1 MKFVVKHIHFV
12 GIGGT
17 GMCGIAEVLLNLGYT
32 VSGSDLSQSPVTE
45 RLQHLGATIYQG
57 HCKENIDGADC
68 LVVSS
73 AVHESNPE
81 VQAARK
87 ANIPVVPRAVMLAE
101 LMRLRRGI
109 AIAGTHGKTTTTSL
123 TTSMLAAGGL
133 DPTYVIGGRL
143 NSSGANA
150 KLGTG
155 EYIVAEAD
163 ESDASFLNLSPVIAA
178 VTNIDQDHM
187 DTYGHDFVRL
197 KKAFIDFIGR
207 LPFYGVAVLCTDDK
221 NVASIVPMISRRV
234 VAYGL
239 NSEAEVRAI
248 DVRSEG
254 TRMRYTILRKGHDP
268 LPVVLNLPGMHNVVN
283 SLAAVAIATL
293 VGVSDEA
300 IVRALAEFTG
310 VGRRF
315 AQYGEVPVDPEHP
328 EKGLLRSWTI
338 TDTIRTK
345 WPQRLPLRAAH
356 GPKSAWF
363 LPSSRIAT
371 RARATALKTSSRC
384 SRRSTVWCSL
394 TCIPP
399 AKTPFRALA
408 AETSRACS
416 DSTAV
421 TGSFSA
427 KARPKC
433 RRLFARS
440 CRRATW
446 CSRWGRAMW
455 RACRRHSPARS
466 FNAKE

>member
-1 MKFVVKHIHFV
+1 MRFAVNKIHFV

-17 GMCGIAEVLLNLGYT
+17 GMNGIAEVLVTLGYKVT
-32 VSGSDLSQSPVTE
+32 GSDMATNAATE
-45 RLQHLGATIYQG
+45 RLSGLGVEIFHEHSA
-57 HCKENIDGADC
+57 ENVKGAD
-68 LVVSS
+68 VVVISS
-73 AVHESNPE
+73 AIKPDNPE
-81 VQAARK
+81 VVAARQ
-87 ANIPVVPRAVMLAE
+87 ARIPVVPRAVMLAE

-150 KLGTG
+150 RLGTG

-187 DTYGHDFVRL
+187 ATYGHDFVRL

-207 LPFYGVAVLCTDDK
+207 LPFYGVAVLCTDDA
-221 NVASIVPMISRRV
+221 NVRSIVPMISRRV

-239 NSEAEVRAI
+239 NPEAEVRAI

-254 TRMRYTILRKGHDP
+254 TRMRYTILRKGHEP
-268 LPVVLNLPGMHNVVN
+268 LPVVLNLPGVHNVVN

-315 AQYGEVPVDPEHP
+315 AQYGDIAVDPEHP
-328 EKGLLRSWTI
+328 EKGTFKLVDDYGHHPHEMAATI
-338 TDTIRTK
+338 AAARGAWPGKRLVLAFQPHRYSRTRDCFEDFIK
-345 WPQRLPLRAAH
+345 VLSQADRLVLADVYPAGEDPIPGASGRDL
-356 GPKSAWF
+356 
-363 LPSSRIAT
+363 
-371 RARATALKTSSRC
+371 ARALRLAGCDGLLFCES
-384 SRRSTVWCSL
+384 
-394 TCIPP
+394 
-399 AKTPFRALA
+399 A
-408 AETSRACS
+408 AEMPQ
-416 DSTAV
+416 AV
-421 TGSFSA
+421 RTLVQDGDVVITMGA
-427 KARPKC
+427 GNVARVPQVLSGK
-433 RRLFARS
+433 
-440 CRRATW
+440 TI
-446 CSRWGRAMW
+446 
-455 RACRRHSPARS
+455 
-466 FNAKE
+466 

>member
-57 HCKENIDGADC
+57 HCKENINGADC

-73 AVHESNPE
+73 AVHEGNPE
-81 VQAARK
+81 VQAARR
-87 ANIPVVPRAVMLAE
+87 ANIPVMLGE

-123 TTSMLAAGGL
+123 TTAMIAAGGL

-239 NSEAEVRAI
+239 NPEAEVRAI

-254 TRMRYTILRKGHDP
+254 TRMRYTILRQGHEP

-315 AQYGEVPVDPEHP
+315 AQYGEVPG
-328 EKGLLRSWTI
+328 KGHVY
-338 TDTIRTK
+338 
-345 WPQRLPLRAAH
+345 A
-356 GPKSAWF
+356 
-363 LPSSRIAT
+363 
-371 RARATALKTSSRC
+371 
-384 SRRSTVWCSL
+384 
-394 TCIPP
+394 
-399 AKTPFRALA
+399 
-408 AETSRACS
+408 
-416 DSTAV
+416 
-421 TGSFSA
+421 
-427 KARPKC
+427 C
-433 RRLFARS
+433 RRL
-440 CRRATW
+440 RA
-446 CSRWGRAMW
+446 
-455 RACRRHSPARS
+455 SPARDGRDDCRRTRRLARQAFGVGFPAAS
-466 FNAKE
+466 LHAHP

>member
-1 MKFVVKHIHFV
+1 M
-12 GIGGT
+12 
-17 GMCGIAEVLLNLGYT
+17 
-32 VSGSDLSQSPVTE
+32 
-45 RLQHLGATIYQG
+45 
-57 HCKENIDGADC
+57 
-68 LVVSS
+68 
-73 AVHESNPE
+73 
-81 VQAARK
+81 
-87 ANIPVVPRAVMLAE
+87 
-101 LMRLRRGI
+101 
-109 AIAGTHGKTTTTSL
+109 
-123 TTSMLAAGGL
+123 
-133 DPTYVIGGRL
+133 IGGRL

-239 NSEAEVRAI
+239 NPEAEVRAI

-254 TRMRYTILRKGHDP
+254 TRMRYTILRQGHEP

-315 AQYGEVPVDPEHP
+315 AQYGEVPIDSEHP
-328 EKGLLRSWTI
+328 EKGTFTLVDDYGHHPHEMAATIAAARGAWPGKRLVLAFQPHRYTRTRDCFEDFIKVLSQVDRLVLADVYPAGEDPIPGAGGRDLARVLRLNGCDGLVFCDSASEM
-338 TDTIRTK
+338 
-345 WPQRLPLRAAH
+345 PQAVRSIVEDGDVVLTMGA
-356 GPKSAWF
+356 GNV
-363 LPSSRIAT
+363 
-371 RARATALKTSSRC
+371 ARVPQVLSGK
-384 SRRSTVWCSL
+384 
-394 TCIPP
+394 II
-399 AKTPFRALA
+399 
-408 AETSRACS
+408 
-416 DSTAV
+416 
-421 TGSFSA
+421 
-427 KARPKC
+427 
-433 RRLFARS
+433 
-440 CRRATW
+440 
-446 CSRWGRAMW
+446 
-455 RACRRHSPARS
+455 
-466 FNAKE
+466 